1 MVFNHSRNDSDR
13 SQSEKMAGRPYNSVS
28 PVDSDLPADP
38 DAHLSGAE
46 RAAIVSL
53 EFDHWFRRS

>member
-1 MVFNHSRNDSDR
+1 
-13 SQSEKMAGRPYNSVS
+13 MAGRPYNSVS

>member
-38 DAHLSGAE
+38 DADLSAAE
-46 RAAIVSL
+46 RAAIVGL
-53 EFDHWFRRS
+53 GLIMV